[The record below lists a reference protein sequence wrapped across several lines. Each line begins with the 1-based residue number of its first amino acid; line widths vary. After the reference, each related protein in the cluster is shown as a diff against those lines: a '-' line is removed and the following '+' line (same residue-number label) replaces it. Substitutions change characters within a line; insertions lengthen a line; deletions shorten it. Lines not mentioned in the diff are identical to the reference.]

1 MTEARFLHSQKIAKA
16 VELGAQIEEI
26 WDNGQTG
33 DQKIVLV
40 EFSNSNGTFVID
52 NADVQWADHGLS
64 EAVERLQAGDIEL
77 NPVEE
82 FRKDG
87 DAIISLNSVQTYE
100 FFNPSNRN
108 PAGELLSPSWA
119 TT

>member
-16 VELGAQIEEI
+16 LELGAQVKEA
-26 WDNGQTG
+26 WDNGETG

-40 EFSNSNGTFVID
+40 EFENSIGTFVID
-52 NADVQWADHGLS
+52 NADVQWADHFLS
-64 EAVERLQAGDIEL
+64 EAVERLQDGDIEL

-87 DAIISLNSVQTYE
+87 DCIIS
-100 FFNPSNRN
+100 
-108 PAGELLSPSWA
+108 A
-119 TT
+119 